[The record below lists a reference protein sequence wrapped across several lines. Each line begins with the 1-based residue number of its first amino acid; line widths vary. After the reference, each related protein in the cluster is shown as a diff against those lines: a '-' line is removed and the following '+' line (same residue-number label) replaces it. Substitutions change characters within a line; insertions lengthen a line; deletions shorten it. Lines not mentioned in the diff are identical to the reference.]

1 VADRIKIR
9 RVILDVNIFLR
20 ALIRQGNVSYKIV
33 KLWKADQILL
43 LASREIVQ
51 EIEEVL
57 KRPWLIEKYGYSE
70 EDVDKLVSLVSQ
82 KAIFVEPTFSLKL
95 CRDRKDEKYVDCAVL
110 GRVQFLVS
118 EDTDLLK
125 DEKLK
130 KQLFEYGI
138 EVVNALDFYQRIS
151 IAVE

>member
-1 VADRIKIR
+1 VADRIKVR
-9 RVILDVNIFLR
+9 RVVLDVNIFLR

-33 KLWKADQILL
+33 ELWKADQILL
-43 LASREIVQ
+43 IASKEILQ
-51 EIEEVL
+51 EIDEVL

-70 EDVDKLVSLVSQ
+70 EDVNNLVSLVSR
-82 KAIFVEPTFSLKL
+82 KAILVEPTFSLKL

-118 EDTDLLK
+118 EDTDLLQ

-138 EVVNALDFYQRIS
+138 EVVNALDFYQS
-151 IAVE
+151 ITIPVE